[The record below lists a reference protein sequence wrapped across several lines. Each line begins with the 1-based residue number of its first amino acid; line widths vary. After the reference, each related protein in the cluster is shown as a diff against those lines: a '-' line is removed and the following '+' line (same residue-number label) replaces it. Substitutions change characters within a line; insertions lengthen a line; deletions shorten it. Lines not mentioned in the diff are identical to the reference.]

1 MFGLKYVQQY
11 IKQGERNGA
20 IEKQRIY
27 ILPELGLYKSE
38 GNPDKTPLE
47 KKSIKQIK
55 TKISTGRTEK
65 FKKSFEIK
73 QRAQS
78 QNSTAVMILNV
89 NGQKDPI

>member
-47 KKSIKQIK
+47 KKINKANK
-55 TKISTGRTEK
+55 N
-65 FKKSFEIK
+65 
-73 QRAQS
+73 
-78 QNSTAVMILNV
+78 QN
-89 NGQKDPI
+89 